1 MPLVRDDV
9 GGPRRT
15 FQKYIIGGVP
25 ISFPFEIIMMEKIV
39 RSIKESQNALLES
52 PTGTGKTI
60 TLLSAVLAWREAEKA
75 RIKAASAELLRR
87 REQHIKSAEAAA
99 KAAKE
104 SAQAAAAAEMK
115 SPFFNKQPGDG
126 AEAPS
131 RAIPPDE
138 PPEQGSVHIHKS
150 DKGLRVDFEGLADDA
165 VEAIATSRIP
175 RIFIASRTQ
184 KQVQQTIR
192 ELREKTPYRPKI
204 STLAS
209 REHYC
214 INPAVRRTGSINE
227 ECMARLDAE
236 DCVHFLR
243 VRNLQG
249 QVESLVHTQSGIWDI
264 EDLVSMGKRTKG
276 CPYYAARAIA
286 ETADVIFA
294 PYNYIIDPLVRAA
307 SSVDLKDSIVIID
320 EAHNTESVCAEA
332 GSIHLTEGDLKDATR
347 DLEAAAA
354 DGQNEI
360 EIKTI
365 VHLLKCLMEWRT
377 NYRDNFTI
385 REFNRSMRI
394 WAGSE
399 IGKLLAE
406 MGILAGNISVVTH
419 AYKAIS
425 AANAAADRHGMVAMH
440 ILSNRTLATIGSI
453 VMVLGFIFAPGESYM
468 DDYRM
473 VLSKTENER
482 PRDGDPPWVYAFS
495 FWCLNPAV
503 IFREIASLTRSVI
516 LTSGTLSPLQSFSS
530 ELGTKFSQVLEAPHV
545 IKDDQICI
553 GVLPSGANEMLMS
566 GTFKNFETYDYQ
578 DQLGLSIARLA
589 RLIPNGLLVF
599 LPSYSWLDKLTK
611 RWGQTGLMRRLA
623 ESKQIFIEPRGN
635 AKKELEKLIADYDSA
650 SQQERGA
657 MLLCVHRGKMSEG
670 IDFADHRARGVICVG
685 LPFPNIK
692 DLQVLQKR
700 DYNTAKASSRGLLN
714 GSEWYEIQA
723 FRALNQALGRCI
735 RHRGDWGA
743 IVLLDHRFTFTKSV
757 NSLSKWIRQR
767 TRQWQNLREAETTL
781 RSFFE
786 YRARVA
792 EEQREQE
799 EKQRQAEEAELA
811 ERARK
816 RAEEAEEMRRQRDEK
831 RRTEETLRH
840 AEEAQQQPKR
850 KTPPTLVAPPLAGK
864 GAQAAA
870 SASGVARPPADPALV
885 PDIAP
890 EDDTGGNVDQQL
902 RLQAEHNR
910 CASGASDPAPGSG
923 SPQGLASG
931 PAKTHK
937 KTVDMSKFM
946 FSAGAALGHST
957 RAFGTGLAA
966 RSSTDA
972 HVQAAATENE
982 AAFADPAVTPMQID
996 DPGTL
1001 EHVSL
1006 EVAEASPDIVTDSLA
1021 DLVADALA
1029 YAEAD
1034 VEDSD
1039 AEVEDGAAAGMGSAS
1054 GSAMP
1059 ALACRG
1065 CGAAVVV
1072 GGAVRKAAAEVA
1084 ALHFIAEQAVGGDVV
1099 AVGDEVELTAECS
1112 AAQVR
1117 TLNAHWCIRDGLAYA
1132 LASCTC
1138 CGQLVGWVEPVA

>member
-175 RIFIASRTQ
+175 RIFIASASPNSRTQ

-294 PYNYIIDPLVRAA
+294 PYNYIIDPP
-307 SSVDLKDSIVIID
+307 
-320 EAHNTESVCAEA
+320 HNTESVCAEA

-385 REFNRSMRI
+385 REFNRSMR
-394 WAGSE
+394 
-399 IGKLLAE
+399 
-406 MGILAGNISVVTH
+406 M
-419 AYKAIS
+419 
-425 AANAAADRHGMVAMH
+425 
-440 ILSNRTLATIGSI
+440 
-453 VMVLGFIFAPGESYM
+453 
-468 DDYRM
+468 
-473 VLSKTENER
+473 
-482 PRDGDPPWVYAFS
+482 
-495 FWCLNPAV
+495 
-503 IFREIASLTRSVI
+503 
-516 LTSGTLSPLQSFSS
+516 
-530 ELGTKFSQVLEAPHV
+530 
-545 IKDDQICI
+545 
-553 GVLPSGANEMLMS
+553 
-566 GTFKNFETYDYQ
+566 
-578 DQLGLSIARLA
+578 
-589 RLIPNGLLVF
+589 
-599 LPSYSWLDKLTK
+599 
-611 RWGQTGLMRRLA
+611 
-623 ESKQIFIEPRGN
+623 
-635 AKKELEKLIADYDSA
+635 
-650 SQQERGA
+650 
-657 MLLCVHRGKMSEG
+657 
-670 IDFADHRARGVICVG
+670 
-685 LPFPNIK
+685 
-692 DLQVLQKR
+692 
-700 DYNTAKASSRGLLN
+700 
-714 GSEWYEIQA
+714 
-723 FRALNQALGRCI
+723 
-735 RHRGDWGA
+735 
-743 IVLLDHRFTFTKSV
+743 
-757 NSLSKWIRQR
+757 
-767 TRQWQNLREAETTL
+767 
-781 RSFFE
+781 
-786 YRARVA
+786 
-792 EEQREQE
+792 
-799 EKQRQAEEAELA
+799 
-811 ERARK
+811 
-816 RAEEAEEMRRQRDEK
+816 
-831 RRTEETLRH
+831 
-840 AEEAQQQPKR
+840 
-850 KTPPTLVAPPLAGK
+850 
-864 GAQAAA
+864 
-870 SASGVARPPADPALV
+870 
-885 PDIAP
+885 
-890 EDDTGGNVDQQL
+890 
-902 RLQAEHNR
+902 
-910 CASGASDPAPGSG
+910 
-923 SPQGLASG
+923 
-931 PAKTHK
+931 
-937 KTVDMSKFM
+937 
-946 FSAGAALGHST
+946 
-957 RAFGTGLAA
+957 
-966 RSSTDA
+966 
-972 HVQAAATENE
+972 
-982 AAFADPAVTPMQID
+982 
-996 DPGTL
+996 
-1001 EHVSL
+1001 
-1006 EVAEASPDIVTDSLA
+1006 
-1021 DLVADALA
+1021 
-1029 YAEAD
+1029 
-1034 VEDSD
+1034 
-1039 AEVEDGAAAGMGSAS
+1039 
-1054 GSAMP
+1054 
-1059 ALACRG
+1059 
-1065 CGAAVVV
+1065 
-1072 GGAVRKAAAEVA
+1072 
-1084 ALHFIAEQAVGGDVV
+1084 
-1099 AVGDEVELTAECS
+1099 
-1112 AAQVR
+1112 
-1117 TLNAHWCIRDGLAYA
+1117 
-1132 LASCTC
+1132 
-1138 CGQLVGWVEPVA
+1138 